1 MDKRIFRYYYCGPP
15 SFPPSLA
22 FLSIAIMYT
31 FLGHKLASS
40 PDKAKAMSYF
50 YEAYSLIKSEIKDLV
65 KKAANM
71 YPETD
76 ILFTGHSLGG
86 YV

>member
-1 MDKRIFRYYYCGPP
+1 
-15 SFPPSLA
+15 
-22 FLSIAIMYT
+22 MYT